1 MSSLTKEELV
11 GELLVSGQIDAEE
24 AITLL
29 TKPTELK
36 DKMVGYIINP
46 FNYTTTT
53 T

>member
-1 MSSLTKEELV
+1 MSRLTKEELV

-24 AITLL
+24 AIILL
-29 TKPTELK
+29 TESSKLEDAIL
-36 DKMVGYIINP
+36 GYTINP